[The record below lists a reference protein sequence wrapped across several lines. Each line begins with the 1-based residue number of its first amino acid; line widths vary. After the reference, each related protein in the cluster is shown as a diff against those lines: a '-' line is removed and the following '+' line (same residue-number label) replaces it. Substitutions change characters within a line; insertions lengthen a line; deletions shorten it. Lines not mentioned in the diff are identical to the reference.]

1 MARKRKQ
8 IPANVKAMLTVCNGV
23 DEWLEKDPK
32 HQALVFL
39 SDGKNYTFVLVN
51 SDDIRPDITY
61 PFMDDP
67 VAMCRFLGIAESVE
81 CTRDFLLEDPEYK
94 RTYERIMKE
103 ECYGVEPEKDQIRC
117 FGIVE
122 DEMRTP
128 VKTTKTTKL

>member
-8 IPANVKAMLTVCNGV
+8 IPANVEAMIASLDGV
-23 DEWLEKDPK
+23 ERWLDRDKSR
-32 HQALVFL
+32 QALVFL

-94 RTYERIMKE
+94 RTYERIMEE